1 VVEDLSAARE
11 VLAANSGKKKWYRR
25 WTHRSAVALILRQ
38 HSQRGVEVLMIQRAE
53 REGDPWS
60 GHMAFPGGRLDSS
73 DAHSL
78 AAATR
83 ETWEEIGLAETS
95 YSDCLTRLSDIVSR
109 PHKGWRPMVIS
120 SFVFSINSV
129 PELKLNHEVADTL
142 WVPLSFIADHNNREQ
157 MQWQMKNTQYTL
169 PCYFYQQQRIW
180 GLSLLMLDE
189 LVGWL
194 VSKG

>member
-1 VVEDLSAARE
+1 
-11 VLAANSGKKKWYRR
+11 
-25 WTHRSAVALILRQ
+25 
-38 HSQRGVEVLMIQRAE
+38 
-53 REGDPWS
+53 
-60 GHMAFPGGRLDSS
+60 
-73 DAHSL
+73 
-78 AAATR
+78 
-83 ETWEEIGLAETS
+83 
-95 YSDCLTRLSDIVSR
+95 
-109 PHKGWRPMVIS
+109 MVIS